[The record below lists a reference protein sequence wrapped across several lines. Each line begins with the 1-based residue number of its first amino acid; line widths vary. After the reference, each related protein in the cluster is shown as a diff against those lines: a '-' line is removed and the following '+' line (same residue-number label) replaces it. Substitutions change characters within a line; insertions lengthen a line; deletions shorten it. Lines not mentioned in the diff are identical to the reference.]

1 VTLYNAKVKTLVG
14 DKNITVEVFKNYD
27 DLIID
32 FLSDISKQIF
42 NNKRSKNFPDLI
54 SFAFWIRKS
63 NLILN
68 KNKRSNSN
76 ALGLGL
82 VFHIP
87 PSNIPLNFAYSF
99 VFGLIGGN
107 SNIVR
112 VPNKKNE
119 QTEILI
125 NILKK
130 TLKRKKYNKIFKT
143 NLLIKYD
150 HDFEINKFYS
160 ENSDCRLIWGG
171 DETINE
177 FKKYTTKP
185 TNIDILFPDKY
196 SLSII
201 NSEKLRNISKNEI
214 KKLVKNFF
222 NDTYLFDQNACT
234 APHLIIWTG
243 NSIKFAKKIFW
254 NNLIIFLKTNYKYNN
269 FISVK
274 KYSTLLKHFTKLNNI
289 EYHKK
294 DSNVLYRIGIKK
306 LSINI
311 DKFKGF
317 AGIFFE
323 YSTNETNDLKKIVN
337 RRFQTLLYYGY
348 EKEILKKIVLK
359 NNFKGID
366 RIVPIGKGLDMNF
379 LWDGYNLDNILSREI
394 EIK

>member
-1 VTLYNAKVKTLVG
+1 MTLYNAKVKTLVG

-130 TLKRKKYNKIFKT
+130 TLKRKKYNKI
-143 NLLIKYD
+143 
-150 HDFEINKFYS
+150 
-160 ENSDCRLIWGG
+160 
-171 DETINE
+171 
-177 FKKYTTKP
+177 
-185 TNIDILFPDKY
+185 
-196 SLSII
+196 
-201 NSEKLRNISKNEI
+201 
-214 KKLVKNFF
+214 
-222 NDTYLFDQNACT
+222 
-234 APHLIIWTG
+234 
-243 NSIKFAKKIFW
+243 
-254 NNLIIFLKTNYKYNN
+254 LKQIY
-269 FISVK
+269 
-274 KYSTLLKHFTKLNNI
+274 
-289 EYHKK
+289 
-294 DSNVLYRIGIKK
+294 
-306 LSINI
+306 
-311 DKFKGF
+311 
-317 AGIFFE
+317 
-323 YSTNETNDLKKIVN
+323 
-337 RRFQTLLYYGY
+337 
-348 EKEILKKIVLK
+348 
-359 NNFKGID
+359 
-366 RIVPIGKGLDMNF
+366 
-379 LWDGYNLDNILSREI
+379 
-394 EIK
+394 